1 MRSNPMVL
9 LIRGA
14 DEGRDL
20 MGSWLEA
27 EGYDVMV
34 CPGPGAPVYTCVGER
49 TGRCPLAEAA
59 DVVVLDG
66 RLESGEVP
74 DGTSPYDLLALYRSL
89 DRPVLVLEGDIE
101 VADLLADEGVRF
113 LDDEGPGGLI
123 RSVEGLVG

>member
-34 CPGPGAPVYTCVGER
+34 CPGPGAPDYTCVGER

-89 DRPVLVLEGDIE
+89 DRPVLVLEGEIE